1 MSDFDKTKLRRLD
14 VTVLLV
20 FSGLMRLGKATLV
33 AEELGLT
40 NSSISHALR
49 RLRDVFGD
57 ELFLRRPHGLE
68 PTAFA
73 RSIEPAV
80 QSALEALQG
89 ALAGPVSFEPAHSDA
104 HVRLAAQDY
113 EIATIVPALLARMR
127 AVAPGM
133 TLSIQALTK
142 PDALKALE
150 AGDVDLALGFFPEL
164 PTATFLSAF
173 LLEET
178 YLVAAHPSHPFLQEG
193 QGLDAYLSA
202 DHLLVSGD
210 ATMSGIV
217 DQVLAAQ
224 GLKRRVAL
232 SVPLF
237 LPALAMLP
245 GNAMLATLPA
255 ALVKAHAARFGLA
268 FAPPPVDIRAF
279 SVQAVRHMREEK
291 NPMINWLIDELQAS
305 MEPAAPQLK

>member
-1 MSDFDKTKLRRLD
+1 
-14 VTVLLV
+14 
-20 FSGLMRLGKATLV
+20 MRLGKATLV

-89 ALAGPVSFEPAHSDA
+89 ALSGPAFFEPAHSEA

-113 EIATIVPALLARMR
+113 EIATIVPALLARLR
-127 AVAPGM
+127 DAAPGM
-133 TLSIQALTK
+133 TLSIQALAK

-150 AGDVDLALGFFPEL
+150 AGDVDVALGFFPEL
-164 PTATFLSAF
+164 PAAFLSAF

-178 YLVAAHPSHPFLQEG
+178 YLVAAHPNHPFLQED
-193 QGLDAYLSA
+193 QGLDAYLNA
-202 DHLLVSGD
+202 DHLLVSSD
-210 ATMSGIV
+210 VTMSGIV

-224 GLKRRVAL
+224 GLQRRVVL

-245 GNAMLATLPA
+245 GKTMLATLPA
-255 ALVKAHAARFGLA
+255 ALVRAHAARFGLA
-268 FAPPPVDIRAF
+268 FAPPPVEVRAF
-279 SVQAVRHMREEK
+279 QVQAVRHIREEK
-291 NPMINWLIDELQAS
+291 NPMINWLVTELQTVAETS
-305 MEPAAPQLK
+305 RA

>member
-89 ALAGPVSFEPAHSDA
+89 ALAGPDSFEPAHSDA

-113 EIATIVPALLARMR
+113 EIATIVPALLAHMR
-127 AVAPGM
+127 ASAPGM
-133 TLSIQALTK
+133 TLSIQALAKT
-142 PDALKALE
+142 DALKALE

-164 PTATFLSAF
+164 ATTFLSTF

-178 YLVAAHPSHPFLQEG
+178 YLVAAHPSHPFLQVG
-193 QGLDAYLSA
+193 QDLDAYLYA

-268 FAPPPVDIRAF
+268 FAPPPVDVRAF

>member
-89 ALAGPVSFEPAHSDA
+89 ALAGPDSFEPAHSDA

-164 PTATFLSAF
+164 AATFLSTF

-255 ALVKAHAARFGLA
+255 ALVTAHAARFGLA

-279 SVQAVRHMREEK
+279 PVQAVRHMREEK
-291 NPMINWLIDELQAS
+291 NPMINWLIDELQAGV
-305 MEPAAPQLK
+305 EPAAPQLK

>member
-89 ALAGPVSFEPAHSDA
+89 ALAGPDSFEPAHSDA

-127 AVAPGM
+127 ASAPGM
-133 TLSIQALTK
+133 TLSIQALAKT
-142 PDALKALE
+142 DALKALE

-164 PTATFLSAF
+164 AATFLSTF

-178 YLVAAHPSHPFLQEG
+178 YLVAAHPSHPFLQG
-193 QGLDAYLSA
+193 WSGSRRLSVRRPSSGLRGC
-202 DHLLVSGD
+202 DHVWHRRSGVGCAGIEAARGALRAPVPACAGD
-210 ATMSGIV
+210 AARQCDARDPARCTGEGSRRTIWLG
-217 DQVLAAQ
+217 LRAAA
-224 GLKRRVAL
+224 GGRSR
-232 SVPLF
+232 
-237 LPALAMLP
+237 
-245 GNAMLATLPA
+245 
-255 ALVKAHAARFGLA
+255 
-268 FAPPPVDIRAF
+268 F

>member
-89 ALAGPVSFEPAHSDA
+89 ALAGPDSFEPAHSDA

-127 AVAPGM
+127 ASAPGM
-133 TLSIQALTK
+133 TLSIQALAKT
-142 PDALKALE
+142 DALKALE

-164 PTATFLSAF
+164 ATTFLSTF

-178 YLVAAHPSHPFLQEG
+178 YLVAAHPSHPFLQGG
-193 QGLDAYLSA
+193 QDLDAYLYA

-268 FAPPPVDIRAF
+268 FAPPPVDVRAF

>member
-1 MSDFDKTKLRRLD
+1 MSDFDQIKLRRLD

-20 FSGLMRLGKATLV
+20 FSGLIRHGKATLV
-33 AEELGLT
+33 AQELGLT

-80 QSALEALQG
+80 QSALDALQG
-89 ALAGPVSFEPAHSDA
+89 ALSGPSVFEPSQSDA
-104 HVRLAAQDY
+104 HVRLSAQDY
-113 EIATIVPALLARMR
+113 EIATLVPDLMARLR
-127 AVAPGM
+127 QSAPGM
-133 TLSIQALTK
+133 TLSIQALSK

-150 AGDVDLALGFFPEL
+150 AGDIDLALGFFPD
-164 PTATFLSAF
+164 LSAKHISVT
-173 LLEET
+173 LLEES
-178 YLVAAHPSHPFLQEG
+178 YLVAARADHPFLREG
-193 QGLDAYLSA
+193 TNLERYLAS

-210 ATMSGIV
+210 ASMSGIV

-224 GLKRRVAL
+224 GLARRVAL

-237 LPALAMLP
+237 MPALAML
-245 GNAMLATLPA
+245 ADSALIATLPA
-255 ALVKAHAARFGLA
+255 ALVRTHAARFGLA
-268 FAPPPVDIRAF
+268 FAPPPVVVRAF
-279 SVQAVRHMREEK
+279 QVQAICHVRDEK
-291 NPMINWLIDELQAS
+291 NAMITWLLGELAQTRG
-305 MEPAAPQLK
+305 

>member
-1 MSDFDKTKLRRLD
+1 MSDFDKVKLRRLD

-49 RLRDVFGD
+49 RLRDVFDD

-68 PTAFA
+68 PTAFT

-89 ALAGPVSFEPAHSDA
+89 ALAGPMSFEPARSEA
-104 HVRLAAQDY
+104 HIRLAAQDY
-113 EIATIVPALLARMR
+113 EIATIVPALLARLR
-127 AVAPGM
+127 TVAPGM
-133 TLSIQALTK
+133 TLSIQALAK

-164 PTATFLSAF
+164 ATPFLNSF

-178 YLVAAHPSHPFLQEG
+178 YLVAAHPNHPFLKDG
-193 QGLDAYLSA
+193 QDLQAYLSA

-210 ATMSGIV
+210 ATMAGIV
-217 DQVLAAQ
+217 DQVLAGQ

-268 FAPPPVDIRAF
+268 FAPPPVDVRAF
-279 SVQAVRHMREEK
+279 QVQAVRHVREEK
-291 NPMINWLIDELQAS
+291 NPMIGWLIDEL
-305 MEPAAPQLK
+305 EGAAIDGCLD